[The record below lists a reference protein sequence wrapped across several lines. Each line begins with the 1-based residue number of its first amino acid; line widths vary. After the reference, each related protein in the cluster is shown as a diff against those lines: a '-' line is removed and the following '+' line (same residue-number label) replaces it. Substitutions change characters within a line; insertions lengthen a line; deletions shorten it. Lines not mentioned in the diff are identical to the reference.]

1 MLDEHYRVIYAS
13 DGHSGAREP
22 IVNPDVNI
30 WYPETSSSIQTVGD
44 DNIGNDEEVE
54 EATEEKLLLT
64 NPSNGKNNKRAKPH
78 SNNRSKKAKLHPS
91 VDEESVFKS
100 IYQKKAEE
108 LESELDKCKKDA
120 EMYKQCLQETKDELD
135 KCKKDADTF
144 SEKSKDE
151 LDKCKKD
158 ADMHNF
164 QKQESKDE
172 LEKCKKDA
180 DMFLKKSND
189 ELDECRKDA
198 LNAYNER
205 QRKLADELG
214 KCRKDASN
222 AYYALSKKADDELDK
237 CKRDADT
244 ISKKLKDELDESKK
258 DVDTFLKSLQK
269 SKDELEKCKKDAD
282 TFSKKKQ
289 QEGDQYK
296 ADRDTAIEE
305 ARALRLSLD
314 ESNGKVETL
323 EYQLGKISAECTPLD
338 IKDDGSPTAN
348 LVKAR
353 LEIQMLN
360 SAAVKERRMADS
372 DRADGIKFNEK
383 CMILEEKVCL
393 FAFQLFKS
401 LFTRR
406 CPSYSSYSSY
416 SYSYSYCNTD
426 DLPQQLARLQK
437 DHDHYKKLSEQRT
450 QQRT

>member
-1 MLDEHYRVIYAS
+1 MRTMHYQKSQMMNWRN
-13 DGHSGAREP
+13 ARETL
-22 IVNPDVNI
+22 I
-30 WYPETSSSIQTVGD
+30 
-44 DNIGNDEEVE
+44 
-54 EATEEKLLLT
+54 
-64 NPSNGKNNKRAKPH
+64 R
-78 SNNRSKKAKLHPS
+78 
-91 VDEESVFKS
+91 
-100 IYQKKAEE
+100 
-108 LESELDKCKKDA
+108 
-120 EMYKQCLQETKDELD
+120 
-135 KCKKDADTF
+135 
-144 SEKSKDE
+144 
-151 LDKCKKD
+151 
-158 ADMHNF
+158 F
-164 QKQESKDE
+164 Q
-172 LEKCKKDA
+172 
-180 DMFLKKSND
+180 
-189 ELDECRKDA
+189 
-198 LNAYNER
+198 
-205 QRKLADELG
+205 
-214 KCRKDASN
+214 
-222 AYYALSKKADDELDK
+222 
-237 CKRDADT
+237 
-244 ISKKLKDELDESKK
+244 KKLKDELDECKK
-258 DVDTFLKSLQK
+258 DADTFLKSLQK

-296 ADRDTAIEE
+296 ADRDKAIEE

-372 DRADGIKFNEK
+372 DRADGIKINEN

-406 CPSYSSYSSY
+406 CPSYSSYS
-416 SYSYSYCNTD
+416 YSYSYCNTD

-437 DHDHYKKLSEQRT
+437 EHDHYKKLSEQRT